1 MAMTDPISDML
12 VRIRNAIKAKHEKVN
27 IPASKIKNEIAVIL
41 KDEGFIKNFK
51 LIKDRKQG
59 ILRIYLKYKNET
71 ESVIQGLKRISKP
84 GCRIYA
90 TMDDMPTVLDG
101 MGIAI
106 LSTNIGVLTDKV
118 CREQKVGGE
127 VLCYVW

>member
-1 MAMTDPISDML
+1 MGMTDPISDML

>member
-27 IPASKIKNEIAVIL
+27 IPASKLKNEIAVIL
-41 KDEGFIKNFK
+41 KEEGFIKNFK

-59 ILRIYLKYKNET
+59 ILRIYLKYENET

-90 TMDDMPTVLDG
+90 TQENIPMVLNG
-101 MGIAI
+101 MGVAI
-106 LSTNIGVLTDKV
+106 LSTNKGVLTDKI

-127 VLCYVW
+127 VLCHVW

>member
-27 IPASKIKNEIAVIL
+27 IPASKLKNEIAVIL
-41 KDEGFIKNFK
+41 KEEGFIKNFK

-59 ILRIYLKYKNET
+59 ILRIYLKYENET

-90 TMDDMPTVLDG
+90 TQENVPMVLNG
-101 MGIAI
+101 MGVAI
-106 LSTNIGVLTDKV
+106 LSTNKGVLTDKV

-127 VLCYVW
+127 VLCHVW

>member
-1 MAMTDPISDML
+1 MSMTDPISDML

-27 IPASKIKNEIAVIL
+27 IPASKLKNEIAVIL
-41 KDEGFIKNFK
+41 KEEGFIKNFK

-59 ILRIYLKYKNET
+59 ILRVYLKYENET

-90 TMDDMPTVLDG
+90 TQENVPMVLNG
-101 MGIAI
+101 MGVAI

>member
-27 IPASKIKNEIAVIL
+27 IPASKLKNEIAVIL
-41 KDEGFIKNFK
+41 KEEGFIKNFK

-59 ILRIYLKYKNET
+59 ILRIYLKYENET

-90 TMDDMPTVLDG
+90 TQENVPMVLN
-101 MGIAI
+101 GIGVAI
-106 LSTNIGVLTDKV
+106 LSTNKGVLTDKV

>member
-1 MAMTDPISDML
+1 MSDKIWDML

-27 IPASKIKNEIAVIL
+27 IPASKLKNEIAVIL
-41 KDEGFIKNFK
+41 KEEGFIKNFK

-59 ILRIYLKYKNET
+59 ILRIYLKYENET

-90 TMDDMPTVLDG
+90 TQENVPMVLNG
-101 MGIAI
+101 MGVAI
-106 LSTNIGVLTDKV
+106 LSTNKGVLTDKV

-127 VLCYVW
+127 VLCHVW

>member
-27 IPASKIKNEIAVIL
+27 IPASKLKNEIAVIL
-41 KDEGFIKNFK
+41 KEEGFIKNFK

-59 ILRIYLKYKNET
+59 ILRIYLKYENET

-90 TMDDMPTVLDG
+90 TQEHVPMVLNG
-101 MGIAI
+101 MGVAI
-106 LSTNIGVLTDKV
+106 LSTNKGVLTDKV

>member
-12 VRIRNAIKAKHEKVN
+12 ARIRNAIMAKHEKVN
-27 IPASKIKNEIAVIL
+27 IPASKLKNEIAVIL
-41 KDEGFIKNFK
+41 KEEGFIKNFK

-59 ILRIYLKYKNET
+59 ILRIYLKYENET

-90 TMDDMPTVLDG
+90 TQENVPMVLNG
-101 MGIAI
+101 MGVAI
-106 LSTNIGVLTDKV
+106 LSTNKGVLTDKV

-127 VLCYVW
+127 VLCHVW

>member
-27 IPASKIKNEIAVIL
+27 IPASKLKNEIAVIL
-41 KDEGFIKNFK
+41 KEEGFIKNFK

-59 ILRIYLKYKNET
+59 ILRIYLKYENET

-84 GCRIYA
+84 GCRIYV
-90 TMDDMPTVLDG
+90 TQENVPMVLNG
-101 MGIAI
+101 MGVAI
-106 LSTNIGVLTDKV
+106 LSTNQGVLTDKV

-127 VLCYVW
+127 VLCHVW

>member
-27 IPASKIKNEIAVIL
+27 IPASKLKNEIAVIL
-41 KDEGFIKNFK
+41 KEEGFIKNFK

-59 ILRIYLKYKNET
+59 ILRIYLKYENET
-71 ESVIQGLKRISKP
+71 ESVIQGLRRISKP

-90 TMDDMPTVLDG
+90 TQENVPMVLNG
-101 MGIAI
+101 MGVAI
-106 LSTNIGVLTDKV
+106 LSTNKGVLTDKV

-127 VLCYVW
+127 VLCHVW

>member
-1 MAMTDPISDML
+1 MAITDPISDML

-27 IPASKIKNEIAVIL
+27 IPASKLKNEIAVIL
-41 KDEGFIKNFK
+41 KEEGFIKNFK

-59 ILRIYLKYKNET
+59 ILRIYLKYENET

-90 TMDDMPTVLDG
+90 TQENVPMVLNG
-101 MGIAI
+101 MGVAI
-106 LSTNIGVLTDKV
+106 LSTNKGVLTDKV

-127 VLCYVW
+127 VLCHVW

>member
-1 MAMTDPISDML
+1 MSMTDPISDML

-27 IPASKIKNEIAVIL
+27 IPASKLKNEIAVIL
-41 KDEGFIKNFK
+41 KEEGFIKNFK

-59 ILRIYLKYKNET
+59 ILRIYLKYENET

-90 TMDDMPTVLDG
+90 TQENVPMVLNG
-101 MGIAI
+101 MGVAI
-106 LSTNIGVLTDKV
+106 LSTNKGVITDKV

-127 VLCYVW
+127 VLCHVW

>member
-1 MAMTDPISDML
+1 MAMTDPISEML
-12 VRIRNAIKAKHEKVN
+12 ARIRNAIMAKQEKVN
-27 IPASKIKNEIAVIL
+27 IPASKLKNEIAVIL
-41 KDEGFIKNFK
+41 KEEGFIKNFK

-59 ILRIYLKYKNET
+59 ILRIYLKYENET

-90 TMDDMPTVLDG
+90 TQENVPMVLNG
-101 MGIAI
+101 MGVAI
-106 LSTNIGVLTDKV
+106 LSTNKGVLTDKV

-127 VLCYVW
+127 VLCHVW

>member
-27 IPASKIKNEIAVIL
+27 IPASKLKNEIAVIL
-41 KDEGFIKNFK
+41 KEEGFIKNFK

-59 ILRIYLKYKNET
+59 ILRIYLKYENET

-90 TMDDMPTVLDG
+90 TQGNVPMVLNG
-101 MGIAI
+101 MGVAI
-106 LSTNIGVLTDKV
+106 LSTNKGVLTDKV

-127 VLCYVW
+127 VLCHVW

>member
-1 MAMTDPISDML
+1 M
-12 VRIRNAIKAKHEKVN
+12 RIRNAIKAKHEKVN
-27 IPASKIKNEIAVIL
+27 IPASKLKNEIAVIL
-41 KDEGFIKNFK
+41 KEEGFIKNFK

-59 ILRIYLKYKNET
+59 ILRIYLKYENET

-90 TMDDMPTVLDG
+90 TQENVPMVLNG
-101 MGIAI
+101 MGVAI
-106 LSTNIGVLTDKV
+106 LSTNKGVITDKV

-127 VLCYVW
+127 VLCHVW

>member
-1 MAMTDPISDML
+1 MAMTDPIADML
-12 VRIRNAIKAKHEKVN
+12 TRIRNAIRVKHDKVN
-27 IPASKIKNEIAVIL
+27 IPASKIKSEIAGIL
-41 KDEGFIKNFK
+41 KEDGFIKNFK

-59 ILRIYLKYKNET
+59 ILRIYLKYENET
-71 ESVIQGLKRISKP
+71 ESIIQGLKRVSKP

-90 TMDDMPTVLDG
+90 AKDDVPMVLNG
-101 MGIAI
+101 LGIAI
-106 LSTNIGVLTDKV
+106 LSTNKGIMTDKV

>member
-1 MAMTDPISDML
+1 MSMTDPISDML

-27 IPASKIKNEIAVIL
+27 IPASKLKNEIAVIL
-41 KDEGFIKNFK
+41 KEEGFIKNFK

-59 ILRIYLKYKNET
+59 ILRIYLKYENET

-90 TMDDMPTVLDG
+90 TQENVPMVLNG
-101 MGIAI
+101 MGVAI
-106 LSTNIGVLTDKV
+106 LSTNKGVLTDKV

-127 VLCYVW
+127 VLCHVW

>member
-1 MAMTDPISDML
+1 MSMTDPISDML

-27 IPASKIKNEIAVIL
+27 IPASKLKNEIAVIL
-41 KDEGFIKNFK
+41 KEEGFIKNFK

-59 ILRIYLKYKNET
+59 ILRIYLKYENET

-84 GCRIYA
+84 GCRIY
-90 TMDDMPTVLDG
+90 TTQENVPMVLNG
-101 MGIAI
+101 MGVAI
-106 LSTNIGVLTDKV
+106 LSTNKGVLTDKV

-127 VLCYVW
+127 VLCHVW

>member
-1 MAMTDPISDML
+1 MTDPISDML

-27 IPASKIKNEIAVIL
+27 IPASKLKNEIAVIL
-41 KDEGFIKNFK
+41 KEEGFIKNFK

-59 ILRIYLKYKNET
+59 ILRIYLKYENET

-90 TMDDMPTVLDG
+90 TQENVPMVLNG
-101 MGIAI
+101 MGVAI
-106 LSTNIGVLTDKV
+106 LSTNKGVITDKV

-127 VLCYVW
+127 VLCHVW

>member
-27 IPASKIKNEIAVIL
+27 IPASKLKNEIAVIL
-41 KDEGFIKNFK
+41 KEEGFIKNFK

-59 ILRIYLKYKNET
+59 ILRIYLKYENET

-90 TMDDMPTVLDG
+90 TQENVPMVLNG
-101 MGIAI
+101 MGVAI
-106 LSTNIGVLTDKV
+106 LSTNKGVITDKV

-127 VLCYVW
+127 VLCHVW

>member
-1 MAMTDPISDML
+1 MSMTDPISDML

-27 IPASKIKNEIAVIL
+27 IPASKLKNEIAVIL
-41 KDEGFIKNFK
+41 KEEGFIKNFK

-59 ILRIYLKYKNET
+59 ILRIYLKYENET

-84 GCRIYA
+84 GCRIY
-90 TMDDMPTVLDG
+90 TTQENVPMVLNG
-101 MGIAI
+101 MGVAI
-106 LSTNIGVLTDKV
+106 LSTNKGVLTDKV

>member
-27 IPASKIKNEIAVIL
+27 IPASKLKNEIAVIL
-41 KDEGFIKNFK
+41 KEEGFIKNFK
-51 LIKDRKQG
+51 LIKDRQQG
-59 ILRIYLKYKNET
+59 ILRIYLKYENET

-90 TMDDMPTVLDG
+90 TQENVPMVLNG
-101 MGIAI
+101 MGVAI
-106 LSTNIGVLTDKV
+106 LSTNKGVLTDKV

-127 VLCYVW
+127 VLCHVW